1 MNERHI
7 IAGWFAGLGLLLCL
21 GGFIIV
27 PAMRR
32 WAYEKDF
39 LDRALVQSALV
50 KSEYVD
56 RYGKSAEE
64 SVDAQ
69 ALMRDAAPADET
81 PPRDSAGRPLDARA
95 WTEDGKLFVCIHAR
109 GYDGKPATADDL
121 HLLEAYPLDSSDRA
135 PTIRLR
141 YGPCPGQ

>member
-1 MNERHI
+1 MNKRYI

-21 GGFIIV
+21 GGLILV

-50 KSEYVD
+50 KSECVD
-56 RYGKSAEE
+56 RHGKSAKEP
-64 SVDAQ
+64 VDAQ
-69 ALMRDAAPADET
+69 ALMRDATLSDDT
-81 PPRDSAGRPLDARA
+81 PPGDSAGRPLDARA
-95 WTEDGKLFVCIHAR
+95 WTEDGQLYVCIHAR
-109 GYDGKPATADDL
+109 GYDRKPGTADDL
-121 HLLEAYPLDSSDRA
+121 HLLKAYPLDSSDRGR
-135 PTIRLR
+135 TISLG